1 MKFIE
6 TFKYILTSRFFYIS
20 LLFLTLFPPVYKNLP
35 IRIDYT
41 LDSCL
46 PQSVWITYKEFNPNV
61 HKYILFI
68 PKKDSYTQK
77 AKYLL
82 KYVGCKSGQY
92 LETRGLNYYCDGS
105 YISTAK
111 KADIGGK
118 PLSQF
123 IFNGFIPN
131 DKFFAIATHPYAYDS
146 KYFGFVDKSQIERG
160 ASPVF

>member
-1 MKFIE
+1 
-6 TFKYILTSRFFYIS
+6 
-20 LLFLTLFPPVYKNLP
+20 LP

-46 PQSVWITYKEFNPNV
+46 PQSVWITYKDFNPSV
-61 HKYILFI
+61 HKYILFV

-111 KADIGGK
+111 KLDMAGK

-123 IFNGFIPN
+123 IFSGVVPN